1 MRKITSFLLCL
12 SLSIFACPVLAD
24 SKLRILT
31 TTSILKDA
39 LTSTVRDAEVS
50 SLMGAGVDPHSYKPS
65 QGDTLQLAKA
75 DIIITHGFHLEGKM
89 QEILEKLGSRK
100 PVYKVSQYAPENR
113 LRILGTGE
121 LTATDPHLWFDADL
135 WKTSLAG
142 LFADLNKKHPQLLD
156 ESKVTQYLEMLSRL
170 DQETSVL
177 CASLNATQKVL
188 VTAHDAF
195 GYFAKRYGFEVKSV
209 QGIST
214 AADVGLADI
223 NTLVDFIYEKKIKAV
238 FIETSV
244 PRQVVDS
251 LIAGVQAK
259 GSSVNL
265 GGSLFS
271 DALGTVETNTDTF
284 EKVFKHNVT
293 TIISALK

>member
-1 MRKITSFLLCL
+1 MRKIISFLLCFTFL
-12 SLSIFACPVLAD
+12 IFTGPVHAET
-24 SKLRILT
+24 KLHILT

-39 LTSTVRDAEVS
+39 LQSTVRDAEVS

-75 DIIITHGFHLEGKM
+75 DIIITHGLHLEGKM
-89 QEILEKLGSRK
+89 QEILEKLSTRK

-113 LRILGTGE
+113 LRVLGTGE

-135 WKTSLAG
+135 WKTCLTG
-142 LFADLNKKHPQLLD
+142 LFADLSKKYPQLLD
-156 ESKVTQYLEMLSRL
+156 EPKVTQYLEMLARL
-170 DQETSVL
+170 DQETSVQSATL
-177 CASLNATQKVL
+177 STTQKVL

-223 NTLVDFIYEKKIKAV
+223 NALVDFIHEKKIKSV

-251 LIAGVQAK
+251 LIAGVHAK
-259 GSSVNL
+259 GSTVTL

-271 DALGTVETNTDTF
+271 DALGTVETNTETF